1 MTCHPVDALSNQGVG
16 QSSVG
21 PEDQVVI
28 QIEPVVEEDF
38 AGEDVVSVDELIN
51 KDLVAPFANLEPSLA
66 SCAFEKG
73 VPTISDP
80 GGCRFSILV
89 RGLVPYDSGG
99 RCSKL
104 WERSKFLFDPENV
117 DDKEQ
122 DEKQDDVVK
131 EKDELLVDVQNIK
144 EQETVAEQQQD
155 VVMEV
160 VGDVQAIQ
168 DVVLY
173 EAEKKDAD

>member
-1 MTCHPVDALSNQGVG
+1 MKNLFNKQGK
-16 QSSVG
+16 
-21 PEDQVVI
+21 
-28 QIEPVVEEDF
+28 
-38 AGEDVVSVDELIN
+38 N
-51 KDLVAPFANLEPSLA
+51 MK
-66 SCAFEKG
+66 
-73 VPTISDP
+73 
-80 GGCRFSILV
+80 
-89 RGLVPYDSGG
+89 
-99 RCSKL
+99 
-104 WERSKFLFDPENV
+104 NV

-155 VVMEV
+155 VVMEA